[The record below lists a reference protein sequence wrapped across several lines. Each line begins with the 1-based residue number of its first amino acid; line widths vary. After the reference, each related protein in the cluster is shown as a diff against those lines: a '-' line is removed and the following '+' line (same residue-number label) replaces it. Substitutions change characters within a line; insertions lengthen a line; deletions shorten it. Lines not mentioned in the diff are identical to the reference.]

1 MPAVDRDLLRAQV
14 SATLAKV
21 TIRPLIVAG
30 VELFV
35 RGLTGAER
43 VQLMKWSAEAQGG
56 GEPLSDYKVAF
67 LGLCDADG
75 VRLFDD
81 EASLAVLDGGA
92 VSEIARAVI
101 EASGLTGSAAEI
113 ATGN

>member
-1 MPAVDRDLLRAQV
+1 MPAASRELLRAQV
-14 SATLAKV
+14 SAALAKATV
-21 TIRPLIVAG
+21 RPIVVAG

-43 VQLMKWSAEAQGG
+43 VQLQKWAAEAQGG

-75 VRLFDD
+75 VRLFED
-81 EASLAVLDGGA
+81 EGSLAVLDGSA

-101 EASGLTGSAAEI
+101 EASGLTAEAAEI
-113 ATGN
+113 AKGN